1 MKRNERR
8 GMSDRQPTWLL
19 VLLWPIRL
27 LARLFGKA
35 AFLVLC
41 LFLTLGL
48 NLALLISD
56 EFYDLTKI
64 ALRKVGSALGRTSAK
79 YVPRKVLAQRNADLE
94 ADLEVSKK
102 RIGTLDAEK
111 QKLAGQKR
119 ALTDEKNSLTK
130 KTRVQAD
137 EIGELRARV
146 EVLETTSPE
155 PKADL
160 SEPRKTKPQPSGSL
174 HNTDFEVPELDAKA
188 IKRAK
193 ELNKSIVRRSIRSF
207 ASDASSAGAEAIPF
221 VGSAVIAATS
231 AWEFRDA
238 CLLMRD
244 MRELEMVL
252 NGTPTDNVPTCGYT
266 FTEIKGSIF
275 EGDPEPSCQERN
287 EMLSPQ
293 LRVTCPPKGRPRA
306 GPVLSPEKGGV
317 VVPTYD

>member
-1 MKRNERR
+1 
-8 GMSDRQPTWLL
+8 MSDRQPTWLL
-19 VLLWPIRL
+19 VLLSPIRL
-27 LARLFGKA
+27 LTRLFGKA
-35 AFLVLC
+35 AFLVFC

-64 ALRKVGSALGRTSAK
+64 ALRKVGSALGRTSAE

-94 ADLEVSKK
+94 ADLEMRNKQV
-102 RIGTLDAEK
+102 GTLEAERR
-111 QKLAGQKR
+111 KLAGEKST
-119 ALTDEKNSLTK
+119 LTDEKNALTK
-130 KTRVQAD
+130 QTQIQAE
-137 EIGELRARV
+137 EIKNLSAQV
-146 EVLETTSPE
+146 EDLETPSRK
-155 PKADL
+155 PKSAL
-160 SEPRKTKPQPSGSL
+160 SEPRMSKSQPLGSL
-174 HNTDFEVPELDAKA
+174 PTPDVEVPELDTKA

-193 ELNKSIVRRSIRSF
+193 ELNNSIVRRSIRSF

-221 VGSAVIAATS
+221 VGSAVIATTT

-252 NGTPTDNVPTCGYT
+252 NGTAAENVPTCGYT
-266 FTEIKGSIF
+266 FTEIKESVF
-275 EGDPEPSCQERN
+275 EGDPELSCQDRN

-293 LRVTCPPKGRPRA
+293 LRVTCPPEGRPRA
-306 GPVLSPEKGGV
+306 GLVLSPKKDGV